1 MASISPREF
10 KRRIRQA
17 KAELEQQR
25 KSFALKMA
33 LDGLALLKQRI
44 QGRGLN
50 SEGSRFKPYT
60 KEYAK
65 YGRQEKGYQSNY
77 VDFTRTGR
85 LFASIVAKVVNDGK
99 GKTAVEIAPR
109 DAENQKKV
117 DGAFRKRGNILE
129 WSRQEVDFVRK
140 ANNLRVERIINK
152 IFQ

>member
-10 KRRIRQA
+10 KRRIRA
-17 KAELEQQR
+17 ARLEIEQQR
-25 KSFALKMA
+25 KPFALQMA

-50 SEGSRFKPYT
+50 SKGARFKPYT

-65 YGRQEKGYQSNY
+65 YGRQEKGYQTNY

-85 LFASIVAKVVNDGK
+85 LFASIVAKVVKDGK
-99 GKTAVEIAPR
+99 GKTTVEIAPR

-117 DGAFRKRGNILE
+117 DGAVRKRGNILE
-129 WSRQEVDFVRK
+129 WSKQEIDFVEK
-140 ANNLRVERIINK
+140 ANNLRIQKIVNK